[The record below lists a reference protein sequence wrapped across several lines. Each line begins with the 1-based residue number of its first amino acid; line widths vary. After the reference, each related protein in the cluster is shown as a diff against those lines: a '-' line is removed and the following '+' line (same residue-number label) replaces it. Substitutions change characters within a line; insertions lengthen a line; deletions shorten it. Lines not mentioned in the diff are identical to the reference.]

1 MMNKKTKLKLN
12 ETLNKAL
19 EPPRNRDKS
28 KLDELLNLY
37 DVQEKPRLEIV
48 PEVKILHNQTPPNIT
63 QDNPTQDNPTQPKYV
78 AISPAKNFTKVPNST
93 FTKPDSLKYLMCV

>member
-1 MMNKKTKLKLN
+1 MNKKTRLKLN

-37 DVQEKPRLEIV
+37 DVQEKPRRGITSEAKTS
-48 PEVKILHNQTPPNIT
+48 PELL
-63 QDNPTQDNPTQPKYV
+63 
-78 AISPAKNFTKVPNST
+78 F
-93 FTKPDSLKYLMCV
+93 

>member
-19 EPPRNRDKS
+19 EPPKNRDKS

-37 DVQEKPRLEIV
+37 HVQEKPRLEIF
-48 PEVKILHNQTPPNIT
+48 PEVKI
-63 QDNPTQDNPTQPKYV
+63 
-78 AISPAKNFTKVPNST
+78 
-93 FTKPDSLKYLMCV
+93 